1 MEMNEN
7 FVEQTEN
14 VEVTTEETPVKMFTQ
29 EEVNTMMGKAKARA
43 RAKIEKE
50 YQRKYG
56 DLEEVLKAGTGK
68 ESVEEMTSTFKEFYK
83 NKGIQI
89 PEKPTYS
96 DNDISVLASADA
108 EEIIRSGYEEVVEE
122 VDRLADIGV
131 ANMTAR
137 EKAIFKKLAEYRNN
151 ADRGRELTKIGVTEE
166 VYGSKEFKDFAGK
179 FAPTTPIRDIYDIY
193 EKTQPKKNIKPMGSM
208 KNTTGNEGAVKDF
221 YTPEEARGFSRKY
234 LDEHPEV
241 FKAIENSMIKWKR

>member
-43 RAKIEKE
+43 RAKVEKE

-68 ESVEEMTSTFKEFYK
+68 ESVEEMTDTFKEFYQK
-83 NKGIQI
+83 KGIHF
-89 PEKPTYS
+89 PEKPAYS
-96 DNDISVLASADA
+96 DSDISVLASADA
-108 EEIIRSGYEEVVEE
+108 EEIIRNGYEEVVEE

-137 EKAIFKKLAEYRNN
+137 EKALFKTLAEYRNN
-151 ADRGRELTKIGVTEE
+151 ADRGRELTKIGVTQD
-166 VYGSKEFKDFAGK
+166 VYDSKEFKDFAGK

-193 EKTQPKKNIKPMGSM
+193 QKTQPKKNIKPMGSM
-208 KNTTGNEGAVKDF
+208 KNTTGNEGAVKEF
-221 YTPEEARGFSRKY
+221 YTPEEARSFSRKY

-241 FKAIENSMIKWKR
+241 FKAIQNSMTKWRR